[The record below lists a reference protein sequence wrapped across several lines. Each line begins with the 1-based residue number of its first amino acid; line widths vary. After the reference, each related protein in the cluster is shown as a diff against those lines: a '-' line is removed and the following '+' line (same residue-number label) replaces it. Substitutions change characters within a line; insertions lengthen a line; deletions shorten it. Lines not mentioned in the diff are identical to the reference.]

1 MKRDLELAIA
11 DSQVVL
17 YHICPSEKKEV
28 GPEAWAGEV
37 PLTALVLYQI
47 IVTNKCFS
55 FGYLLILKDVPISL
69 SVEPPKPY

>member
-37 PLTALVLYQI
+37 PHYSLSLVSDYC
-47 IVTNKCFS
+47 NRKCFS

-69 SVEPPKPY
+69 SVEL